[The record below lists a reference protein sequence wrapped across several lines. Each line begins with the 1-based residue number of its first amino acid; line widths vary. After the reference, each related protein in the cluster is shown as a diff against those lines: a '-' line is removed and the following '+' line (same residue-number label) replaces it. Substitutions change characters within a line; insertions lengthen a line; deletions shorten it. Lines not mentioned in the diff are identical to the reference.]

1 MSVRVRFAPS
11 PTGPLHIGGLRTA
24 LYNYVFARQNKG
36 VFVLRI
42 EDTDQARYVEGA
54 EAYIQECLKWAQIE
68 PDESPLHPGSYGP
81 YRQSERLHLYKE
93 YVQKLIDKGRA
104 YYAFDTAEELE
115 QKRAEASANKLH
127 FSYDSSTRNGL
138 RNSLSLSSDEVDQ
151 LLSSNTPYVIRFKIE
166 PDQQIKLYDEVRET
180 VSVNSNTLDDKV
192 LFKSD
197 GMPTYHLAN
206 VVDDHLM
213 KITHVIRGEEWLP
226 SLPLHHLLYEAFGWE
241 PPAFAHLPLILRPD
255 GKGKLSKRDG
265 EIGGFPVYPLAWKE
279 IPGFRE
285 SGFLSAP
292 LLNFL
297 ALLGWSTKSDDEVLS
312 LQQMS
317 ALFSMQG
324 IQKAGA
330 RFDIEKLRWFNQQY
344 LQGLSDQSL
353 AELCLAFSPELKSQT
368 ADRIGAALSLAKER
382 LVVPQDLYNEHRY
395 FFEAPSEYDEKA
407 ASKQWK
413 EDSSNLLTEFLTQ
426 CEKTSYAEE
435 ELEAC
440 LKDFSEA
447 SEIGVGK
454 VMAPLRL
461 ALVGALKG
469 PSVYALMHFLGKE
482 EVATRVANAT
492 RGL

>member
-24 LYNYVFARQNKG
+24 LYNYVFAKQHKG
-36 VFVLRI
+36 VFILRI
-42 EDTDQARYVEGA
+42 EDTDQTRYVEGA

-68 PDESPLHPGSYGP
+68 PDESPLHAGSYGP
-81 YRQSERLHLYKE
+81 YRQSERLHMYQE
-93 YVQKLIDKGRA
+93 YVQKLIENGRA
-104 YYAFDTAEELE
+104 YYAFDTAEELD
-115 QKRAEASANKLH
+115 QKRAEASASKLH

-138 RNSLSLSSDEVDQ
+138 RNSLSLSSDEVDR

-166 PDQQIKLYDEVRET
+166 PDQQINLYDEVREN

-213 KITHVIRGEEWLP
+213 EISHVIRGEEWLP
-226 SLPLHHLLYEAFGWE
+226 SLPLHHLLYEAFGWT

-279 IPGFRE
+279 IPGFKE

-344 LQGLSDQSL
+344 LQELSNESL
-353 AELCLAFSPELKSQT
+353 AEQCLAFSPELQSQT
-368 ADRIGAALSLAKER
+368 AERIGAALSLAKER

-395 FFEAPSEYDEKA
+395 FFEAPSEYDQKA

-413 EDSSNLLTEFLTQ
+413 EDSPNLLAEFLKQ
-426 CEKTSYAEE
+426 CEKTSYTEV

-440 LKDFSEA
+440 LKAYSEA

-461 ALVGALKG
+461 ALVGSLKG

-482 EVATRVANAT
+482 DVANRVANAANT
-492 RGL
+492 L